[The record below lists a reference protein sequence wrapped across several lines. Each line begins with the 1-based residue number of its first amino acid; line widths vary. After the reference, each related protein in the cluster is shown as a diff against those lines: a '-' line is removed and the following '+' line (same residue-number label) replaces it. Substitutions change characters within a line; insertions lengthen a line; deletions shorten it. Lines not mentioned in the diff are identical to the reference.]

1 MTKAAEL
8 AKMGEVLTNSHIG
21 GRRNIII
28 NGDFQ
33 CWQRGTSATNAAN
46 NFLADRFRTNEST
59 DGAWTVE
66 QSSDHPT
73 GAGFS
78 LKSLVTTA
86 DTSIGSGEYN
96 YLHQNIEAQNLQGLN
111 YGTSDAKDFT
121 LSFWVK
127 SNKTGTYCI
136 VVRKFDNTTYHLVHE
151 YTINSANTWEKKIIT
166 ITPTAGSTSLITAS
180 GGAFDN
186 NNGSGFQIGWILS
199 MGSLLNGGTNN
210 TWTASTTHY
219 ATTNQVNWTD
229 STSNNFYLAQVQLEI
244 GSQATPFEHRS
255 FGEELN
261 LCRRYFTVLANGAE
275 KTNATIC
282 QGAYYTSS
290 ILFHSIVL
298 PVEMRTTPTM
308 VTTNGTNYYISFA
321 NGSGDHH
328 DTLALGGA
336 SHSRVVEIVAETN
349 VSGTAGHATFTRL
362 GGTDSSAKCMLDAE
376 L

>member
-46 NFLADRFRTNEST
+46 NFLADRFRTNENT

-78 LKSLVTTA
+78 LKSQVTTA
-86 DTSIGSGEYN
+86 DTSIGSGQYN

-151 YTINSANTWEKKIIT
+151 YTISSADTWEKKTIT
-166 ITPTAGSTSLITAS
+166 ITPTAGSTSFITAAA
-180 GGAFDN
+180 GAHDQDT
-186 NNGSGFQIGWILS
+186 GTGFQIGWILS
-199 MGSLLNGGTNN
+199 MGSNLNGGTNN
-210 TWTASTTHY
+210 TWTATTSHY
-219 ATTNQVNWTD
+219 ATTSQVNWMD
-229 STSNNFYLAQVQLEI
+229 NTSNNFYLAQVQLEE
-244 GSQATPFEHRS
+244 GSQATPFEHRT
-255 FGEELN
+255 FGEELS
-261 LCRRYFTVLANGAE
+261 LCQRYFH
-275 KTNATIC
+275 K
-282 QGAYYTSS
+282 QG
-290 ILFHSIVL
+290 
-298 PVEMRTTPTM
+298 
-308 VTTNGTNYYISFA
+308 
-321 NGSGDHH
+321 
-328 DTLALGGA
+328 
-336 SHSRVVEIVAETN
+336 
-349 VSGTAGHATFTRL
+349 GTA
-362 GGTDSSAKCMLDAE
+362 
-376 L
+376 

>member
-46 NFLADRFRTNEST
+46 NFLADRFRTNENT

-78 LKSLVTTA
+78 LKSQVTTA
-86 DTSIGSGEYN
+86 DTSIGSGQYN

-151 YTINSANTWEKKIIT
+151 YTIDSANTWEKKIIT

-199 MGSLLNGGTNN
+199 MGSLLNGATNN
-210 TWTASTTHY
+210 TWTATTSHY

-229 STSNNFYLAQVQLEI
+229 STSNNFYLSQVQLEI
-244 GSQATPFEHRS
+244 GSVATPFEHRS
-255 FGEELN
+255 FGEELE
-261 LCRRYFTVLANGAE
+261 LCKRYLSQVSEASDNTPVHLVGYNQAGGACRYSLHTEMRAAPTVTMTNITILHGAGTEVAISSVDSQSTQGSITSFRANPASSITSGDAV
-275 KTNATIC
+275 IF
-282 QGAYYTSS
+282 YTS
-290 ILFHSIVL
+290 
-298 PVEMRTTPTM
+298 
-308 VTTNGTNYYISFA
+308 
-321 NGSGDHH
+321 
-328 DTLALGGA
+328 
-336 SHSRVVEIVAETN
+336 
-349 VSGTAGHATFTRL
+349 
-362 GGTDSSAKCMLDAE
+362 GTDASIRFDAE